1 MSPFALTVIGALIST
16 SGALYTLIFSATE
29 ERVQGEDSSSPR
41 HVQRG
46 VRYIWILACVPL
58 SLSCYA
64 MINPPMVFDLWG
76 WGVSQGEVL
85 SFTLRYDQI
94 KEGAK
99 IFEAPLHLSLPHG
112 HYWSFFACLFSGVAV
127 LSGWTRRAL
136 ITRWAS
142 IAWIALILL
151 WAISAPLTLGVEFS
165 GASGLRSFIEAS
177 AFDLHRVLS
186 FVPLEEGW
194 YFAPQRLGALIL
206 ALTMS
211 TLVALKSEPL
221 VTAQDDLVRFESV
234 GQPLITLGALFC
246 LAGCAWSLFQ
256 VGAFTWS
263 ETSGEMW
270 TALISL
276 SVASVI
282 SHRGPQGLALSLGAL
297 TLLSI

>member
-1 MSPFALTVIGALIST
+1 MSPFALSVIGAIIST
-16 SGALYTLIFSATE
+16 LGALYTLIFSTVE
-29 ERVQGEDSSSPR
+29 EREQLEGASSPR
-41 HVQRG
+41 HAQRG

-58 SLSCYA
+58 ALSIYA

-76 WGVSQGEVL
+76 WGMVQGEVL

-99 IFEAPLHLSLPHG
+99 IFEAPLHLSLPHS
-112 HYWSFFACLFSGVAV
+112 HYWAFFACFFSGIAV
-127 LSGWTRRAL
+127 LSAWARRAL

-142 IAWIALILL
+142 IAWIALVLL
-151 WAISAPLTLGVEFS
+151 WAITAPLTLGVEFS
-165 GASGLRSFIEAS
+165 GTSGLRSFIEAS

-186 FVPLEEGW
+186 FVPLGEGW
-194 YFAPQRLGALIL
+194 YFAPQRPSAMIL

-211 TLVALKSEPL
+211 AIAALKTEAGIS
-221 VTAQDDLVRFESV
+221 AQYEMIRFESL

-246 LAGCAWSLFQ
+246 LVGCGWSLSQ

-297 TLLSI
+297 TLLSL